1 VAELIATRA
10 ELLSRRARIT
20 LARQGRDLLTD
31 KRAALMREFGRLS
44 ASVLEREAALGKQAI
59 EARRELRDAVVFDG
73 PEVIGSSAFAASGAV
88 DVRLSARSVAG
99 VLVVEIEHDSVARP
113 RTARG
118 YSLLATTVRTDL
130 VAASFETQLDLLLD
144 AAAAVLSLRR
154 LAGEI
159 ARTTRRISALEHV
172 VVPGLELERDMITM
186 VLEEREREDRVRL
199 RRARAAVRRREARPE
214 PVR

>member
-73 PEVIGSSAFAASGAV
+73 PEVIDSSAFAASGAV

>member
-73 PEVIGSSAFAASGAV
+73 PEVIDSSAFAASGAV

-186 VLEEREREDRVRL
+186 VLGEREREDRVRL

>member
-1 VAELIATRA
+1 
-10 ELLSRRARIT
+10 
-20 LARQGRDLLTD
+20 
-31 KRAALMREFGRLS
+31 
-44 ASVLEREAALGKQAI
+44 
-59 EARRELRDAVVFDG
+59 
-73 PEVIGSSAFAASGAV
+73 
-88 DVRLSARSVAG
+88 
-99 VLVVEIEHDSVARP
+99 
-113 RTARG
+113 
-118 YSLLATTVRTDL
+118 VRTDL

>member
-1 VAELIATRA
+1 
-10 ELLSRRARIT
+10 LLSRRARIT

-73 PEVIGSSAFAASGAV
+73 PEVIDSSAFAASGAV

-172 VVPGLELERDMITM
+172 VVPGLELERDMIAM

>member
-73 PEVIGSSAFAASGAV
+73 PEVIDSSAFAASGAV

-172 VVPGLELERDMITM
+172 VVPGLELERDMIAM

>member
-1 VAELIATRA
+1 VAELNATRA

-20 LARQGRDLLTD
+20 LATQGRDLLKD
-31 KRAALMREFGRLS
+31 KRAALMREFGRLGR
-44 ASVLEREAALGKQAI
+44 SVLEREAALARQAI
-59 EARRELRDAVVFDG
+59 DARRELRDAVVFDG
-73 PEVIGSSAFAASGAV
+73 PEIIGSSAFAASGSV

-99 VLVVEIEHDSVARP
+99 VLVLEIEHDSVARA

-154 LAGEI
+154 LSGEI

-172 VVPGLELERDMITM
+172 VVPGLERERDMIAM

-199 RRARAAVRRREARPE
+199 RRARAAARRREARPE

>member
-73 PEVIGSSAFAASGAV
+73 PEVIDSSAFAASGAV

-130 VAASFETQLDLLLD
+130 VAASFETQPDLLLD

-172 VVPGLELERDMITM
+172 VVPGLELERDMIAM

>member
-1 VAELIATRA
+1 MAELIATRA

-20 LARQGRDLLTD
+20 LARQGRDLLKD

-44 ASVLEREAALGKQAI
+44 ASVLERETALGKQAI
-59 EARRELRDAVVFDG
+59 EARRELRDAVAFDG
-73 PEVIGSSAFAASGAV
+73 PEVIGSSALAASGAV

-118 YSLLATTVRTDL
+118 YSLLSTTVRTDL

-172 VVPGLELERDMITM
+172 VVPGLELERDMIAM